1 MQKLALIPC
10 FVFALAASTQL
21 AASNPNAGGKIYRA
35 HCAKCH
41 GPTGKAVMAGTPD
54 FDRPGSLM
62 QSEKSLLTRIQSG
75 KNACPA
81 YRGILSEQEIF
92 DVIAYIRSLSL

>member
-1 MQKLALIPC
+1 MCRPFLIAI
-10 FVFALAASTQL
+10 FMLALAAVNPL
-21 AASNPNAGGKIYRA
+21 AASNLSNGGKIYRTN
-35 HCAKCH
+35 CAKCH
-41 GPTGKAVMAGTPD
+41 GPSGKSLMAGVPD

-62 QSEKSLLTRIQSG
+62 QSEQKLLTRIQSG
-75 KNACPA
+75 RNACPA